1 VRLVVHLLQLRTNTE
16 NMTINQF
23 RNHGWTP
30 GQSCDYAGTIYKIA
44 SVDFAENLV
53 GLANPLCDEGIT
65 WVRCENI
72 ILHNDKCAATG
83 SEGNAHE

>member
-1 VRLVVHLLQLRTNTE
+1 
-16 NMTINQF
+16 MTIEQF

-30 GQSCDYAGTIYKIA
+30 NQSCDYGGAIYKIV

-53 GLANPLCDEGIT
+53 ALNNPLADDGVT

-72 ILHNDKCAATG
+72 ILP
-83 SEGNAHE
+83 NAEVSRTTTTEKHL